1 MIKIG
6 LAVNNEGV
14 ITFYNSLPNKLRT
27 STGLH
32 LNLKDWTPEQYKENG
47 LFDVMVD
54 SDYDER
60 IHNLGEV
67 YWVAE
72 SKIFKKDKSNKTWSQ
87 SLSELKEQ
95 AINNFKSRIGSEL
108 AKTDWYIIRNV
119 DNGAEIPSEIQEAR
133 QDLRNTSDTVE
144 QEINAITKKA
154 DVITYDFPNID

>member
-72 SKIFKKDKSNKTWSQ
+72 SKIFKKDKTNKTWSQ

>member
-32 LNLKDWTPEQYKENG
+32 LNLKDWTPKQYKENG

-72 SKIFKKDKSNKTWSQ
+72 SKIFKKDKTNKTWSQ